1 MTTVTYAPDLSPH
14 HHLTEQ
20 LRLFAFQDEVSASAD
35 GGWRALTKRERLA
48 ALLAGE
54 LDFHKEDSGY
64 ASHDLH
70 AFAAKFP
77 PQLPRAFI
85 RGLTEPGDIVLDPMM
100 GSGTTVV
107 EALLA
112 GRRGIGLDLD
122 PLAVRLGQVKTTPC
136 DLASLRA
143 AGERVIA
150 QAQRRLA
157 AAQEVDAALATA
169 FDARTREFVDYW
181 FLPQTQ
187 RELMALVLSIRAV
200 DDPFARRFL
209 ELTFSSIIITKSG
222 GVARARDLAHSRP
235 HLDIAKVPKN
245 ALEQFAARLRKNL
258 ASAAHLRDD
267 GPNALVLTADARTI
281 PLASGVVDLV
291 VTSPPYANAIDY
303 MRAHKFSLVWLNH
316 SIGDLSALRAEY
328 IGAERMTDLPPVVL
342 PERAEQV
349 LAELAQR
356 DRARAQVLRKYFCEM
371 RDVLAEILR
380 VLRGEGAAVIV
391 VGSSTMRAID
401 VQTHYC
407 LADIAAT
414 LGFDVVGVARRALD
428 RNRRMMPARFGRK
441 SDSMIEQRMHEEYVI
456 GLLKPPLLSH
466 LHLTS
471 AHPSKPCR
479 ASTPAPITPAREPS
493 SAACTGVDRTWG
505 MACAASPARIA
516 LRNGSPT
523 SATPPP
529 TTIASGSMAFT
540 NDASAMPSQRP
551 ASSNA

>member
-1 MTTVTYAPDLSPH
+1 MTIVTYAPELSPH
-14 HHLTEQ
+14 HRLNEQ
-20 LRLFAFQDEVSASAD
+20 LRLFAFQDEVPAD
-35 GGWRALTKRERLA
+35 AEEEWRALTRRERLA

-54 LDFHKEDSGY
+54 LDFHKEDSSY

-77 PQLPRAFI
+77 PQLPRVFI
-85 RGLTEPGDIVLDPMM
+85 RGLTNPGDIVLDPMM

-136 DLASLRA
+136 DLARLRL

-157 AAQEVDAALATA
+157 EAQGVEDALATA
-169 FDARTREFVDYW
+169 FDARTRQFIDYW

-187 RELMALVLSIRAV
+187 RELMALVLAIRSV
-200 DDPFARRFL
+200 DDLLARRFL

-235 HLDIAKVPKN
+235 HLDIAKVPKS

-258 ASAAHLRDD
+258 ASMSHLRND
-267 GPNALVLTADARTI
+267 GPGALTLAADARMI
-281 PLASGVVDLV
+281 PLANSVVDLV

-316 SIGDLSALRAEY
+316 SINDLSALRSEY
-328 IGAERMTDLPPVVL
+328 IGAERTTVASLPSTLVAL
-342 PERAEQV
+342 PQRAEQI
-349 LAELAQR
+349 LAELEQR
-356 DRARAQVLRKYFCEM
+356 DRARARVLRKYFCEM
-371 RDVLAEILR
+371 RSVLAEILR
-380 VLRGEGAAVIV
+380 VLRNDRAAIVV
-391 VGSSTMRAID
+391 VGSSTMRTID

-456 GLLKPPLLSH
+456 GLLKPF
-466 LHLTS
+466 
-471 AHPSKPCR
+471 
-479 ASTPAPITPAREPS
+479 
-493 SAACTGVDRTWG
+493 
-505 MACAASPARIA
+505 A
-516 LRNGSPT
+516 LR
-523 SATPPP
+523 
-529 TTIASGSMAFT
+529 SGKSRA
-540 NDASAMPSQRP
+540 NHRA
-551 ASSNA
+551 

>member
-1 MTTVTYAPDLSPH
+1 MTIVTYAPDLSPH
-14 HHLTEQ
+14 HRLNEQ
-20 LRLFAFQDEVSASAD
+20 LRLFAFQDEVPANAD
-35 GGWRALTKRERLA
+35 EEWRALTKRQRLA

-85 RGLTEPGDIVLDPMM
+85 RGLTEPGDVVLDPMM

-107 EALLA
+107 EALLE
-112 GRRGIGLDLD
+112 GRWGIGLDLD

-136 DLASLRA
+136 DPVSLRA

-157 AAQEVDAALATA
+157 ATQEVETALATA
-169 FDARTREFVDYW
+169 FDARTRQFIDYW

-187 RELMALVLSIRAV
+187 RELMALVLSIRLV
-200 DDPFARRFL
+200 DDLLTRRFL

-235 HLDIAKVPKN
+235 HLDVTKVPKS

-258 ASAAHLRDD
+258 ASVARLSSD
-267 GPNALVLTADARTI
+267 GPRALVLTADARTI
-281 PLASGVVDLV
+281 PLASGAVDLV

-316 SIGDLSALRAEY
+316 SIGDLSALRSEY
-328 IGAERMTDLPPVVL
+328 IGAERVTDLPPIAL

-371 RDVLAEILR
+371 RDVLAEIWR
-380 VLRGEGAAVIV
+380 VLRCEGAAVVV

-456 GLLKPPLLSH
+456 GLLKPLQLESPFAAPARLRRSL
-466 LHLTS
+466 
-471 AHPSKPCR
+471 PR
-479 ASTPAPITPAREPS
+479 ASQA
-493 SAACTGVDRTWG
+493 
-505 MACAASPARIA
+505 
-516 LRNGSPT
+516 
-523 SATPPP
+523 PPP
-529 TTIASGSMAFT
+529 AQGWNAPG
-540 NDASAMPSQRP
+540 AWRAPPAQRGSQRGTALLP
-551 ASSNA
+551 QPRRRR